1 MDCQSSGSWF
11 LFKELFQVQVMIT
24 KADQWDAYN
33 NFVITWLM
41 NVVLDTIARSILD
54 VQSSREVDK
63 LEKKII
69 FKQWL

>member
-1 MDCQSSGSWF
+1 
-11 LFKELFQVQVMIT
+11 MIT

-41 NVVLDTIARSILD
+41 NVVSDTIARPILY
-54 VQSSREVDK
+54 VQSTREVDK